1 MTGQEQAAKALAGQI
16 EKLAAGREIKIMHV
30 CGTHE
35 YTITK
40 SGIRS
45 LLPANVKVVMGPGCP
60 VCVTP
65 QSEIDACVELAE
77 QGKII
82 CTYGDLLRVPGT
94 KSSLYDTVG
103 DIRIVQSIAQAVD
116 IARQTPDREVVFMAV
131 GFETTAPTTAAVLL
145 SNPPENFSI
154 IVSHRLVPPAMKWL
168 MQQGEANLNGFLLPG
183 HVCTVMGI
191 HEYEAF
197 PVPQVIAGFDAMEVL
212 YGLYLLV
219 KQIVEGRAVVEN
231 AYARAVKPEG
241 NLKAQKMMAEVFEP
255 CDIMWRGF
263 PVIPDSGYKLKPQF
277 EKYDALK
284 KFGIELKD
292 VKCTTGCLC
301 NELLRGVKEPTDCKL
316 FGKACTPLKPVG
328 ACMVSTEGACR
339 IWYTYGKAHKIVQ
352 TTPTSP

>member
-1 MTGQEQAAKALAGQI
+1 MTGQEQTAKALAEQI
-16 EKLAAGREIKIMHV
+16 DKLAAGREIKIMHV

-45 LLPANVKVVMGPGCP
+45 LLPPNVKVVMGPGCP

-116 IARQTPDREVVFMAV
+116 IAKQTPDKEVVFMAV

-145 SNPPENFSI
+145 ANPPSNFSI

-168 MQQGEANLNGFLLPG
+168 MKQGEAKLNGFLLPG
-183 HVCTVMGI
+183 HVCTVMGS

-197 PVPQVIAGFDAMEVL
+197 AVPQVIAGFDAMEVL

-219 KQIVEGRAVVEN
+219 KQVVEGRAAVEN
-231 AYARAVKPEG
+231 AYKQAVKPEG
-241 NLKAQKMMAEVFEP
+241 NVKAQKMMAEVFDP
-255 CDIMWRGF
+255 CDITWRGF

-277 EKYDALK
+277 EKYDALR

-292 VKCTTGCLC
+292 VKETRGCLC

-339 IWYTYGKAHKIVQ
+339 IWYTYGRAHKLVRGQ
-352 TTPTSP
+352 TSP

>member
-1 MTGQEQAAKALAGQI
+1 MTGQEQAAKALAEQI

-94 KSSLYDTVG
+94 KSSLYDIVG
-103 DIRIVQSIAQAVD
+103 DIRIVQSISQAVD
-116 IARQTPDREVVFMAV
+116 IARQTPDKEVVFMAV

-145 SNPPENFSI
+145 ANPPENFSVI
-154 IVSHRLVPPAMKWL
+154 LSHRLVPPAMKWL
-168 MQQGEANLNGFLLPG
+168 MQQGEARLNGFLLPG
-183 HVCTVMGI
+183 HVCAIMGM
-191 HEYEAF
+191 HEYEVF

-212 YGLYLLV
+212 YGLYMLV

-231 AYARAVKPEG
+231 AYTSVVKPEG
-241 NLKAQKMMAEVFEP
+241 NVKAQKMMAEVFDV
-255 CDIMWRGF
+255 CDITWRGF

-284 KFGIELKD
+284 KFGITLKD
-292 VKCTTGCLC
+292 VKVTTGCLC
-301 NELLRGVKEPTDCKL
+301 NELLRGVKEPTDCKM

-339 IWYTYGKAHKIVQ
+339 IWYTYGRAHKLVK
-352 TTPTSP
+352 TETSP

>member
-1 MTGQEQAAKALAGQI
+1 MTQEQTARGLAEQI
-16 EKLAAGREIKIMHV
+16 GKLAAGREIKIMHV

-45 LLPANVKVVMGPGCP
+45 LLPSNVRVVMGPGCP

-65 QSEIDACVELAE
+65 QAEIDAAVALAE
-77 QGKII
+77 QGKIV

-94 KSSLYDTVG
+94 KSSLYDSVG

-116 IARQTPDREVVFMAV
+116 IARQSPGKEVVFIAV

-145 SNPPENFSI
+145 AGVPDNFSL

-168 MQQGEANLNGFLLPG
+168 MEQGEAKLSGFLLPG
-183 HVCTVMGI
+183 HVCTVAGV

-197 PVPQVIAGFDAMEVL
+197 PVPQVIAGFEPLEVM

-231 AYARAVKPEG
+231 AYPSAVRPEG
-241 NLKAQKMMAEVFEP
+241 NPKARKMMAEAFDV

-263 PVIPDSGYKLKPQF
+263 PVIPGSGYRLKPQY
-277 EKYDALK
+277 EKHDALK
-284 KFGIELKD
+284 KFGIELKE
-292 VKCTTGCLC
+292 VRTATGCLC
-301 NELLRGVKEPTDCKL
+301 NELLRGIKEPTDCKL

-328 ACMVSTEGACR
+328 ACMVSSEGACR
-339 IWYTYGKAHKIVQ
+339 IWFTYGKAHKIVKH
-352 TTPTSP
+352 

>member
-1 MTGQEQAAKALAGQI
+1 MVDQEQLAKGLAAKI
-16 EKLAAGREIKIMHV
+16 EKLAEGKDIKIMHV

-45 LLPANVKVVMGPGCP
+45 LLPKNVKVVMGPGCP

-65 QSEIDACVELAE
+65 QAEIDAVITLAE

-103 DIRIVQSIAQAVD
+103 DIRIVQSISQAVD
-116 IARQTPDREVVFMAV
+116 AARENPDKEVVFMAV

-145 SNPPENFSI
+145 NNPPENFSLI
-154 IVSHRLVPPAMKWL
+154 LSHRLVPPAMKWL
-168 MQQGEANLNGFLLPG
+168 MEQGEANLSGFLLPG
-183 HVCTVMGI
+183 HVCTIMGI
-191 HEYEAF
+191 EEYEQF
-197 PVPQVIAGFDAMEVL
+197 KVPQVIAGFEPLEVM

-219 KQIVEGRAVVEN
+219 KQIAEGRAEVEN
-231 AYARAVKPEG
+231 AYPRAVKREG
-241 NLKAQKMMAEVFEP
+241 NVKAVHMMNEVFDIT
-255 CDIMWRGF
+255 DIMWRGF
-263 PVIPDSGYKLKPQF
+263 PVIPNSGYKLKPQF

-284 KFGIELKD
+284 KFGIELVE
-292 VKCTTGCLC
+292 VKSTKGCMC
-301 NELLRGVKEPTDCKL
+301 NELLRGVADPTDCKL
-316 FGKACTPLKPVG
+316 FGTACTPLKPVG

-339 IWYTYGKAHKIVQ
+339 IWYLYGRAEKMVK
-352 TTPTSP
+352 S

>member
-1 MTGQEQAAKALAGQI
+1 MTDQEQLAKALAGKI
-16 EKLAAGREIKIMHV
+16 EKLAAGKEIKIMHV

-45 LLPANVKVVMGPGCP
+45 LLPSNVKVVMGPGCP

-65 QSEIDACVELAE
+65 QAEIDAVVELAT

-94 KSSLYDTVG
+94 KSSLYDSVG

-116 IARQTPDREVVFMAV
+116 IAKNTPDKEVVFMAV

-145 SNPPENFSI
+145 ANPPDNFSI
-154 IVSHRLVPPAMKWL
+154 ITSHRLVPPAMKWL
-168 MQQGEANLNGFLLPG
+168 MEQGEAKLNGFLLPG
-183 HVCTVMGI
+183 HVCTITGI
-191 HEYEAF
+191 HEYEVF
-197 PVPQVIAGFDAMEVL
+197 PVPQVIAGFEPLEVL
-212 YGLYLLV
+212 MGLYMLV

-231 AYARAVKPEG
+231 AYPRAVRPEG
-241 NLKAQKMMAEVFEP
+241 NPKAVKMMGEVFDV

-263 PVIPDSGYKLKPQF
+263 PVIPNSGYRLKPQYA
-277 EKYDALK
+277 KYDALQ
-284 KFGIELKD
+284 KFGITLKE
-292 VKCTTGCLC
+292 VKVTTGCKC

-316 FGKACTPLKPVG
+316 FAKACTPLKPVG
-328 ACMVSTEGACR
+328 ACMVSSEGACR
-339 IWYTYGKAHKIVQ
+339 IWYTYGKAHKVVKQ
-352 TTPTSP
+352 E